1 MLANGLIKLLPCLF
15 LFSASLVGAAAPG
28 SPATPAPAKDFE
40 TWLTKQYD
48 FSLSKVMAAIQ
59 PKPNAA
65 PGTVM
70 ASPTI
75 VKPNPDY
82 YYHWVRDA
90 SVTMDTLV
98 MLLEKTRDAPTRA
111 KYTKVLTDYNN
122 LTQKLQSL
130 KVPAELKKMKGFEAS
145 QFMGEPKY
153 MMDGTP
159 FLGEWGRPQN
169 DGPATR
175 AMATSRFISYLAHV
189 KNPLYTKMY
198 GTATHPSP
206 LQRDLE
212 YTYKNW
218 KLPSFEIWEEVK
230 GLHFYTYMVQRRAM
244 LDGAKVAERFGDI
257 KSATKYKQEAAKIE
271 KEIVGF
277 WDEKLGH
284 LIVTKGRVAGVDYK
298 KSQLDTQTLLGSL
311 HASIEGDNFFNP
323 EDDRIHA
330 TFMALKKA
338 FGALYTIN
346 KQSPRLAPT
355 IGRYPE
361 DMYNGYNADIGGN
374 PWMLLTAAM
383 AEVCYR
389 TRNAWTKKGSFK
401 VTKRNAGFI
410 TYVSG
415 GKTAFK
421 AGETIAKK
429 DARFQATLKGLT
441 TTGDRYLQ
449 RVRLHTEKDG
459 MHLAEQWNRET
470 GKQQGAED
478 LTWSYVSFITAFNAR
493 KNH

>member
-1 MLANGLIKLLPCLF
+1 MLANGFIKLLPCLF
-15 LFSASLVGAAAPG
+15 FFSASLAAPQPG
-28 SPATPAPAKDFE
+28 FDS
-40 TWLTKQYD
+40 WLNKQYD
-48 FSLSKVMAAIQ
+48 FSLNRVMAAIK

-98 MLLEKTRDAPTRA
+98 MLLEKTRDVATRG
-111 KYTKVLTDYNN
+111 KYVKILTDYND
-122 LTQKLQSL
+122 LTHKLQNL
-130 KVPAELKKMKGFEAS
+130 KVPDELKKMKGFNAS
-145 QFMGEPKY
+145 QFFGEPKY

-175 AMATSRFISYLAHV
+175 AMATSRFTMYLYRTNKA
-189 KNPLYTKMY
+189 LSTKMY
-198 GTATHPSP
+198 GTAAHPSP

-212 YTYKNW
+212 YTYRSW
-218 KLPSFEIWEEVK
+218 RQPSFEIWEEVK
-230 GLHFYTYMVQRRAM
+230 GLHFYTYMVQRRAL
-244 LDGAKVAERFGDI
+244 LDGAKVAQRFGDV
-257 KSATKYKQEAAKIE
+257 KSATKYKNEATKVE
-271 KEIVGF
+271 KEIEGF

-311 HASIEGDNFFNP
+311 HASIEGDNFFTP

-330 TFMALKKA
+330 TFMALNKA

-346 KQSPRLAPT
+346 KKNPQLAPS

-361 DMYNGYNADIGGN
+361 DMYNGYNATVGGN

-401 VTKRNAGFI
+401 VTKRNAGFLA
-410 TYVSG
+410 YVNG
-415 GKTAFK
+415 GKTTFK
-421 AGETIAKK
+421 AGQSVGTK
-429 DARFQATLKGLT
+429 DARFSATLKGLT
-441 TTGDRYLQ
+441 ATGDKYLQ

-470 GKQQGAED
+470 SKQQGAED

-493 KNH
+493 KAH